1 MDCNPMA
8 VDLFYIIG
16 LTHSGMSREALTDIY
31 RDLNIDSYL
40 QSLVELSLVSL
51 DEDRYQVP

>member
-1 MDCNPMA
+1 MA